1 MLTGSHVIIS
11 GGSSG
16 IGLALAA
23 IYLSNGN
30 RVTLIGRSADRLQD
44 AADQLRASGPAIA
57 DRIRLAAVD
66 VSHAAALV
74 AAIEDAQSAFGPCDI
89 LITSAGIVMPGLLHA
104 TDNSAAREQIETNL
118 IGTINATQ
126 AVYAGMRKRGRGSLL
141 FVSSAAALIGIPGY
155 AAYCASKA
163 GVAGFAEALRMEAEP
178 AGIHVAICYPPDT
191 DTPQLAGERA
201 HRPAEAEVIMGH
213 VRPWPTDKVAA
224 HIVRG
229 LDRRRNEIFFGL
241 TLHLLA
247 RFGSLVRP
255 ILTWWFLRRTSR

>member
-1 MLTGSHVIIS
+1 MTGSHVIIS

-16 IGLALAA
+16 IGLALAG
-23 IYLSNGN
+23 IYLKNNN

-44 AADQLRASGPAIA
+44 AARQLLALRPDSR
-57 DRIRLAAVD
+57 DSIRLAAAD
-66 VSHAAALV
+66 VSDAAALV

-104 TDNSAAREQIETNL
+104 TDGSAARQQIETNL

-126 AVYAGMRKRGRGSLL
+126 AVYAGMRERGRGSLL
-141 FVSSAAALIGIPGY
+141 FVSSAASLIGIPGY

-163 GVAGFAEALRMEAEP
+163 GLSGFAEALRMEAEP

-191 DTPQLAGERA
+191 DTPQLAGELA
-201 HRPAEAEVIMGH
+201 HRPPEAEIIMGH
-213 VRPWPTDKVAA
+213 VRPWPADKVAA

-255 ILTWWFLRRTSR
+255 LLTWWFLRRMSR